1 METMTR
7 TATKQITQAWDTLQT
22 LVPISPIRSE
32 RQYDRAIKKLN
43 ELLDIVGD
51 DEAHPLYDVLD
62 TLGILIHAYEETHY
76 PASPVTG
83 KDVLK
88 FLMGEHQLVPSN
100 LPDVGDET
108 TVSELLAG
116 KRELSVENIRALSKR
131 FGVSPATFF

>member
-1 METMTR
+1 METMTS
-7 TATKQITQAWDTLQT
+7 AAAQKIAHAWGSLQS

-32 RQYDRAIKKLN
+32 RQYDRAVKKLN

-51 DEAHPLYDVLD
+51 DEAHPLYDMLD

-76 PASPVTG
+76 PVSSVTG

-88 FLMGEHQLVPSN
+88 FLMEEHQLRASD
-100 LPDVGDET
+100 LHEIGDEAM
-108 TVSELLAG
+108 VSDLLAC
-116 KRELSVENIRALSKR
+116 KRELSVENIRALSRR

>member
-1 METMTR
+1 MTR
-7 TATKQITQAWDTLQT
+7 TATKQITHAWDALQT

-32 RQYDRAIKKLN
+32 RQYDRAVKKLN

-62 TLGILIHAYEETHY
+62 TLGILIHAYEEVHY

-88 FLMGEHQLVPSN
+88 FLMEEHQLRPSN
-100 LPDVGDET
+100 LPEIGDEAM
-108 TVSELLAG
+108 VSDLLAG
-116 KRELSVENIRALSKR
+116 KRELNVEHIRTLSKR
-131 FGVSPATFF
+131 FEISPATFF